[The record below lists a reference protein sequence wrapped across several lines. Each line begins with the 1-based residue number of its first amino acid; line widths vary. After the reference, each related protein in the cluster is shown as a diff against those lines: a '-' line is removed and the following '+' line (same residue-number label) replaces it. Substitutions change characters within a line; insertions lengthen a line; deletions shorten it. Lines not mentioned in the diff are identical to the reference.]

1 MATPVSQSQA
11 TIDYNQQASLWLKQ
25 LIMFTWDFS
34 LSLWR
39 FRNTHIHGIMKL
51 EQAAM
56 KKCSLQGQIIAA
68 YSAFLINPSLV
79 SWSQS
84 YLFKQS
90 SIEEKWKG
98 THDQMIC
105 WLDISIA
112 VKLKLET
119 M

>member
-1 MATPVSQSQA
+1 
-11 TIDYNQQASLWLKQ
+11 
-25 LIMFTWDFS
+25 
-34 LSLWR
+34 
-39 FRNTHIHGIMKL
+39 MKL

-56 KKCSLQGQIIAA
+56 EKCSLQGQIIAA